1 MLHSRPVLDLLH
13 HTSYNQ
19 IDRQMYTETEIT
31 GKGIRLDQYERYGW
45 MCEWTL
51 EMDEMVPR
59 AHDGVSEYDGTTDVT
74 GFLGLGVE
82 LCGIML
88 DNLVL
93 CDRSSAYLLPL
104 VRGEL

>member
-1 MLHSRPVLDLLH
+1 
-13 HTSYNQ
+13 
-19 IDRQMYTETEIT
+19 MYTETEIT
-31 GKGIRLDQYERYGW
+31 EKGIRLDQYERYGW
-45 MCEWTL
+45 MCQWKV

-59 AHDGVSEYDGTTDVT
+59 AHDGVSEYDGTTDAT
-74 GFLGLGVE
+74 GFLGISVE

-93 CDRSSAYLLPL
+93 CHCTCAYLLPL